1 MALFSGTQ
9 DIFLS
14 HLRLVQTKV
23 KSCDPGPAEYASTV
37 FSTGGTG
44 DSLML
49 TRSSTGE
56 IDVIKRGYISAQG
69 LLMTHLLNTHGKLLD
84 HLDLH
89 SDPYSLLS
97 ADL

>member
-56 IDVIKRGYISAQG
+56 IDVIKRGYIGAQG

-84 HLDLH
+84 HLHPH